1 LKSAP
6 GFAAIWSLLL
16 CPLLYLP
23 FCSTLCAQSRST
35 PAQSATARSS
45 FGRTVV
51 VIPFDNLS
59 ATTGFEWL
67 SESFSETL
75 HEQLDSPILYVAS
88 REERLRGYDRQGIL
102 AGIHPARA
110 ALYRLAEQMDFD
122 FVIFGTYRYNNERSS
137 LACTAQVL
145 DMRAKKLF
153 PAVSEHGPL
162 ADLLNLQSALAWD
175 LLRLIRT
182 DFPIPKEN
190 YISSVA
196 PISLDA
202 MKSYVAGVLA
212 PSAEEKVSAYRE
224 AARLNPGFSRAWLEL
239 GEALYTQHTYEAA
252 SAALLHVP
260 DSSPLS
266 LEAHFYLGLA
276 AYSRGDLVKSED
288 AFQFVAD
295 RLPLA
300 EVYNNLGVVAARRG
314 QKQSADLFSRAIQN
328 DPSDADYHFNLAI
341 SLLQSGD
348 RNAGVR
354 ELHTALSYRPA
365 DTDAKMLIE
374 SFKAGPGSAL
384 PAASSPKLS
393 SHRMKHNYEED
404 AFRQV
409 NAQMEGWAEQRFS
422 HAEARAHARFHIA
435 LGKELLAHG
444 FGSEAEEQFKHAATL
459 DPLSPAPLI
468 ALAEDYE
475 ARGDGTGSRNQLEAA
490 LRLRESVDAYLLLV
504 RLDLKENRTEAA
516 EKDMNRLLQMEP
528 LNSVAQ
534 DLRRNLAAKLAE
546 KAQPLPQP

>member
-6 GFAAIWSLLL
+6 GFAAILSLLL
-16 CPLLYLP
+16 CPLL
-23 FCSTLCAQSRST
+23 CSPLFAQSKSI
-35 PAQSATARSS
+35 PAQLATAHSS

-51 VIPFDNLS
+51 IIPFENLS
-59 ATTGFEWL
+59 ATTGFEWI

-75 HEQLDSPILYVAS
+75 HEQLSSPILYVAS
-88 REERLRGYDRQGIL
+88 REERLRAYDRQGIPS
-102 AGIHPARA
+102 GIHPARA

-122 FVIFGTYRYNNERSS
+122 LVIFGSYHYNNEKSS

-145 DMRAKKLF
+145 DMRSKKLF
-153 PAVSEHGPL
+153 PAVKEDGRL
-162 ADLLNLQSALAWD
+162 ADLLSLQSALAWD
-175 LLRLIRT
+175 LLRLIRA
-182 DFPIPKEN
+182 DFPIPKDN
-190 YISSVA
+190 YIATLA

-212 PSAEEKVSAYRE
+212 PSGEEKVSDFRE
-224 AARLNPGFSRAWLEL
+224 AARLNPAFPRAWLEL
-239 GEALYTQHTYEAA
+239 GKAFYAQHRYDAA
-252 SAALLHVP
+252 SAALLQVP

-266 LEAHFYLGLA
+266 LEAHFYMGLA
-276 AYSRGDLVKSED
+276 AYSRGDLIKSEA

-300 EVYNNLGVVAARRG
+300 EVYNNLGVIAARRG
-314 QKQSADLFSRAIQN
+314 QKQSADLFIRAIQN
-328 DPSDADYHFNLAI
+328 DASDADYHFNLAI

-348 RNAGVR
+348 SNAGIR
-354 ELHTALSYRPA
+354 ELHTALGYRPG
-365 DTDAKMLIE
+365 DAEAKTLME
-374 SFKAGPGSAL
+374 SLKAG
-384 PAASSPKLS
+384 AASPVPAGATPKLS
-393 SHRMKHNYEED
+393 PQRMKHNYEED

-422 HAEARAHARFHIA
+422 HAEAREHARFHIA

-475 ARGDGTGSRNQLEAA
+475 ARGDETGSRAQLEAA
-490 LRLRESVDAYLLLV
+490 LRLRESVEAYLLLV
-504 RLDLKENRTEAA
+504 QLDLKENRTEAA
-516 EKDMNRLLQMEP
+516 EKDIKRLLQIEP
-528 LNSVAQ
+528 LNSAAQ
-534 DLRRNLAAKLAE
+534 DLKRNLAAKLAE
-546 KAQPLPQP
+546 KAQPLPHP

>member
-23 FCSTLCAQSRST
+23 FCSPLCAQSKST
-35 PAQSATARSS
+35 PTLPATGHSS

-51 VIPFDNLS
+51 VIPFENLS
-59 ATTGFEWL
+59 ATTGFEWI

-75 HEQLDSPILYVAS
+75 HEQLNSPILYVAS
-88 REERLRGYDRQGIL
+88 REERLRAYDRQGIL

-137 LACTAQVL
+137 LFCTAQVL

-153 PAVSEHGPL
+153 PTVSEDRRL
-162 ADLLNLQSALAWD
+162 ADLLSLQSALAWD
-175 LLRLIRT
+175 LLRSIRA
-182 DFPIPKEN
+182 DFPIPKDK
-190 YISSVA
+190 YIATVA
-196 PISLDA
+196 PNSLDA

-212 PSAEEKVSAYRE
+212 PNGEEKVSDFRE
-224 AARLNPGFSRAWLEL
+224 AARLNPAFPRAWLEL
-239 GEALYTQHTYEAA
+239 GKALYAQHSYEAA
-252 SAALLHVP
+252 SAALLQVP

-276 AYSRGDLVKSED
+276 AYSRGDLIKSEA

-295 RLPLA
+295 HLPLA

-348 RNAGVR
+348 RNAGMR
-354 ELHTALSYRPA
+354 ELHTALGYRPG
-365 DTDAKMLIE
+365 DTEAKTLIE
-374 SFKAGPGSAL
+374 SFK
-384 PAASSPKLS
+384 PAAGSTVPIGATAKISSQRL
-393 SHRMKHNYEED
+393 KHNYEED

-475 ARGDGTGSRNQLEAA
+475 ARGDETGSRAQLEAA
-490 LRLRESVDAYLLLV
+490 LRLRESVEAYLLLV

-516 EKDMNRLLQMEP
+516 EKDINRLLQIEP
-528 LNSVAQ
+528 LNSAAQ
-534 DLRRNLAAKLAE
+534 DLKRNLAAKLAE
-546 KAQPLPQP
+546 KAQPLPHP

>member
-6 GFAAIWSLLL
+6 GFAAILSLLL
-16 CPLLYLP
+16 CPLL
-23 FCSTLCAQSRST
+23 CAQSKST
-35 PAQSATARSS
+35 AAQPATGHSS

-51 VIPFDNLS
+51 VIPFENLS
-59 ATTGFEWL
+59 ATTGFDWI

-75 HEQLDSPILYVAS
+75 HEQLNSPILYVAS
-88 REERLRGYDRQGIL
+88 RQERLRGYDRQGIP

-137 LACTAQVL
+137 LSCTAQIL

-153 PAVSEHGPL
+153 PAVKEDGRL
-162 ADLLNLQSALAWD
+162 ADLLSLQSALAWD
-175 LLRLIRT
+175 LLRLISA
-182 DFPIPKEN
+182 DFPISKDN
-190 YISSVA
+190 YIATVP

-202 MKSYVAGVLA
+202 MKSYIAGVLT
-212 PSAEEKVSAYRE
+212 PSGEEKVSDLRE
-224 AARLNPGFSRAWLEL
+224 AARLNPAFERAWLEL
-239 GEALYTQHTYEAA
+239 GKAFYTQHSYEAA
-252 SAALLHVP
+252 TAALLQVR

-276 AYSRGDLVKSED
+276 AYSRGDLIKSES

-300 EVYNNLGVVAARRG
+300 EVYNNLGVVASRRG
-314 QKQSADLFSRAIQN
+314 QKRSADLFSRAIEN

-341 SLLQSGD
+341 SLLQSND
-348 RNAGVR
+348 RIAGVR
-354 ELHTALSYRPA
+354 ELHAALGYRPG
-365 DTDAKMLIE
+365 DTEAKTLIE
-374 SFKAGPGSAL
+374 SFKSAAAATA
-384 PAASSPKLS
+384 PASATAKLS
-393 SHRMKHNYEED
+393 PQRMKHNYEED

-422 HAEARAHARFHIA
+422 HTEARAHARFHIA
-435 LGKELLAHG
+435 LGKELLVHG
-444 FGSEAEEQFKHAATL
+444 FSSEAEEQFKHAATL

-475 ARGDGTGSRNQLEAA
+475 ARGDDARSRAQLEAA
-490 LRLRESVDAYLLLV
+490 LRLRESVEAYLLLV

-516 EKDMNRLLQMEP
+516 EKDINRLLQIEP
-528 LNSVAQ
+528 LNSAVQ
-534 DLRRNLAAKLAE
+534 DLKRNLAAKLAE
-546 KAQPLPQP
+546 KAQPLPHP